1 MTSFAKRYGTDR
13 ALEENGAWIDLGD
26 DFEVLIRRLKA
37 KASISIKRRIE
48 KPYQNLTRGGRQI
61 PDDLQD
67 EITRKWIAEG
77 VLLDWRG
84 KGVPT
89 DKKGKTLAYSTA
101 VGLNTFDEFPD
112 FLDEVVGL
120 AAEAESFRAIRQEE
134 LVKNSPGRSSSTAG
148 SAPTSEN

>member
-13 ALEENGAWIDLGD
+13 SLEENGVWIDLGD

-37 KASISIKRRIE
+37 KESIKVKRRIE
-48 KPYQNLTRGGRQI
+48 KPYQGMTRGGRQI

-67 EITRKWIAEG
+67 EITRQWIAEG

-84 KGVPT
+84 KGVPP
-89 DKKGKTLAYSTA
+89 DKKGKPLAYSTA
-101 VGLNTFDEFPD
+101 VGLNTFDDFPD

-120 AAEAESFRAIRQEE
+120 AAEAESFRAMRQEE
-134 LVKNSPGRSSSTAG
+134 LVKNSPGRSSSTED
-148 SAPTSEN
+148 SAPTSAD